1 LNIPERYEDVTA
13 EWLTEALRSGGVI
26 GDQTVSKFEVHPL
39 GADVSR
45 TRSLAR
51 ITVEYDGQSDG
62 LPDSM
67 FVKFVSRIPGNRAF
81 FASRGLFRREI
92 ELYKNLGDAIPM
104 NMPKLYFGLAAD
116 DSDLAVIIL
125 EEIEAIS
132 KASFPLEEQPLTAG
146 EAKLALRELSKM
158 HAKWWDDQALDEYE
172 WLLRVDNDNRMS
184 QYQSYDEAWAKMREV
199 VEPALTSAEIQLCSR
214 LSSYHS
220 TLISE
225 LKSMPATLRH
235 GDFTFQN
242 LLWDETGEP
251 ETVWVID
258 WQGTGV
264 GPAILDVSWFLG
276 LGVTKTDLHGV
287 GEDYLPEYHNT
298 LIRGGVTG
306 YEYNQLLSD
315 YKRGLLDGLTKVV
328 VLLANLDLARED
340 ATEFVRLLVGN
351 MAAAAVDAGCA
362 DLIS

>member
-1 LNIPERYEDVTA
+1 
-13 EWLTEALRSGGVI
+13 
-26 GDQTVSKFEVHPL
+26 
-39 GADVSR
+39 
-45 TRSLAR
+45 
-51 ITVEYDGQSDG
+51 
-62 LPDSM
+62 M

-92 ELYKNLGDAIPM
+92 ELYKNFGDTIPM
-104 NMPKLYFGLAAD
+104 NLPKLYFGLAAD

-132 KASFPLEEQPLTAG
+132 IPLEEKPLTTG
-146 EAKLALRELSKM
+146 EAKLALSEISKM
-158 HAKWWDDQALDEYE
+158 HAKWWNDRTLDEYE
-172 WLLRVDNDNRMS
+172 WLQRFDNDNRMS
-184 QYQSYDEAWAKMREV
+184 LYQSYDEAWAKMREV
-199 VEPALTSAEIQLCSR
+199 VEPALTSTEIRLCSR

-225 LKSMPATLRH
+225 LKNMPATLRH
-235 GDFTFQN
+235 GDFHLGN

-287 GEDYLPEYHNT
+287 REDYLPEYHNT
-298 LIRGGVTG
+298 LVRGGVTG

-315 YKRGLLDGLTKVV
+315 YKRGLLDGLTRMVA
-328 VLLANLDLARED
+328 LLANLDFAVED
-340 ATEFVRLLVGN
+340 SVEFVRLIVGRL
-351 MAAAAVDAGCA
+351 AAAAVDADCA